1 VIAGAGGHARSVLW
15 AARSAGELE
24 IVACTDPS
32 ATGELDGV
40 PIVGGDDRL
49 AVLASR
55 RGGATARGD
64 EDAPLPRGLAAA
76 VIGVGGSR
84 DNALRAAVYE
94 RLTHLGFELPP
105 VVHARAVVADT
116 ATLGPGSVV
125 LAGAVVGAGARIG
138 ANVIVNTGAVVDH
151 DCVLED
157 HVHVAS
163 GATLGGNVHVSHGA
177 HVGLG
182 ASVIQGC
189 RIGELAVVG
198 AGAVVIR
205 DVSQGTTVMGV
216 PARG

>member
-1 VIAGAGGHARSVLW
+1 MTS
-15 AARSAGELE
+15 S
-24 IVACTDPS
+24 
-32 ATGELDGV
+32 
-40 PIVGGDDRL
+40 
-49 AVLASR
+49 
-55 RGGATARGD
+55 
-64 EDAPLPRGLAAA
+64 AA
-76 VIGVGGSR
+76 VIGIGGSR

-94 RLTHLGFELPP
+94 RLVHLGFELPP
-105 VVHARAVVADT
+105 VVHARATVADT
-116 ATLGPGSVV
+116 ATLGPGHGRPRGRRGRRGR
-125 LAGAVVGAGARIG
+125 AGSAP
-138 ANVIVNTGAVVDH
+138 NVIVNTGAVVDH

-205 DVSQGTTVMGV
+205 DVAAGNHRRRRPGRAANLNRPWIRTGFPDFCSV
-216 PARG
+216 PTRPSVTRSRASTPGRSRSRAWSIPSGGCSA